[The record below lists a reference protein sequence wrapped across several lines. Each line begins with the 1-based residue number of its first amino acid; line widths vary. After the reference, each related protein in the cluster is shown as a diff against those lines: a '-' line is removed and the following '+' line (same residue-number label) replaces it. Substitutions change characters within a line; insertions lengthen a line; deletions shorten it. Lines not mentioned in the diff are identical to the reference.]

1 METNC
6 EDIVENIEHRET
18 RRTGEH
24 EETLT
29 VCCSLRRIIKN
40 IEHRETGR
48 KRGKT
53 LTVRWF
59 LRMTSVRTMN
69 NRGKSNK

>member
-40 IEHRETGR
+40 IEHREPGR
-48 KRGKT
+48 KRENT
-53 LTVRWF
+53 QCSLVF
-59 LRMTSVRTMN
+59 EN
-69 NRGKSNK
+69 DQCEDNE

>member
-6 EDIVENIEHRET
+6 EAIVENIEHRAE
-18 RRTGEH
+18 EH

-48 KRGKT
+48 KRENT
-53 LTVRWF
+53 HCSLVF
-59 LRMTSVRTMN
+59 EN
-69 NRGKSNK
+69 DQCEDNE